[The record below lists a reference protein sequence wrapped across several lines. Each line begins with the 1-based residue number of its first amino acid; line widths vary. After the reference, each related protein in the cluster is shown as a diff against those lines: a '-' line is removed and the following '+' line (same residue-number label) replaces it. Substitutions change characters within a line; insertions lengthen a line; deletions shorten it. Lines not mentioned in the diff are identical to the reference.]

1 MAESARGGAVFFD
14 LDRTLLRGASGP
26 VISASLRRSG
36 LMSARSIPGE
46 GLVFGL
52 FDLIGEIRPSMM
64 LTRQAVKAAKGWDR
78 EATRDAGRHAAEQLA
93 ADVQPWAK
101 VIIAE
106 HQAAGRPVVLATTT
120 PFDIVEPLAER
131 LGFDGVVAT
140 RYRVGPDGRYDG
152 TFDGEFVWGKGKL
165 AAVQDWA
172 AANEVDVARS
182 WAYSDSYY
190 DLPLLGAVQRPV
202 AVNPDPR
209 LAAIAVL
216 RRWPVQFLDVPP
228 GVPKVLGVEPQTAT
242 FAFMRNELMPY
253 VRFEVAGTEHLP
265 ADGPALLCSNHRS
278 YFDPL
283 AVGYTAA
290 RRGRPIRFLGKKE
303 VFDAPI
309 VGDIARA
316 MGGIRVE
323 RGSGSDE
330 PLLEA
335 ADCLRAGEIV
345 AILPQ
350 GTIPR
355 GRDFFEPRLEGKWGA
370 ARLAAEMAEEGRSV
384 PVIPMGLWGTE
395 RVWPRNSRI
404 PNVLNVFDPPTVQVR
419 VGPPVDVGLHD
430 PAADTEAIMAAIVD
444 LLPPGA
450 RERHEPTAEELA
462 RTLPPD

>member
-1 MAESARGGAVFFD
+1 M
-14 LDRTLLRGASGP
+14 
-26 VISASLRRSG
+26 
-36 LMSARSIPGE
+36 
-46 GLVFGL
+46 FGL

-78 EATRDAGRHAAEQLA
+78 EATREAGRHACRA
-93 ADVQPWAK
+93 ARRRR
-101 VIIAE
+101 
-106 HQAAGRPVVLATTT
+106 AAVGEGDHRRAPERPGDPVVLATTT
-120 PFDIVEPLAER
+120 PFDLVEPLAEL
-131 LGFDGVVAT
+131 LGFDGVLAT

-172 AANEVDVARS
+172 AANEVDVLDRS

-190 DLPLLGAVQRPV
+190 DLPLLGAVRRPV

-253 VRFEVAGTEHLP
+253 VRFEVVGHRAPPRTT
-265 ADGPALLCSNHRS
+265 ARRCSART
-278 YFDPL
+278 
-283 AVGYTAA
+283 TAA
-290 RRGRPIRFLGKKE
+290 TSTRSRWATPPPAGAVRSGSSARRRCSTRRSWATSPGPWG
-303 VFDAPI
+303 ASAWSA
-309 VGDIARA
+309 ARA
-316 MGGIRVE
+316 PTSRCSRRPTVSVPVRSWPSSRRARSREDVTSSSRV
-323 RGSGSDE
+323 
-330 PLLEA
+330 
-335 ADCLRAGEIV
+335 
-345 AILPQ
+345 
-350 GTIPR
+350 
-355 GRDFFEPRLEGKWGA
+355 LEGKWGA
-370 ARLAAEMAEEGRSV
+370 ARLAAEMADEGRPV

-395 RVWPRNSRI
+395 KVWPRNSRI

-444 LLPPGA
+444 LLPPEA

-462 RTLPPD
+462 RTLPARLTHGVGLGPVPGLRRSGGPG